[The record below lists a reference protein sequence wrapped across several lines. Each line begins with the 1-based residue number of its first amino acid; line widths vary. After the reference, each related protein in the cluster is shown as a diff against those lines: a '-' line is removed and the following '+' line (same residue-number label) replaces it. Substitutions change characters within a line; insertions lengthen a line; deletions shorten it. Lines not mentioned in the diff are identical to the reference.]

1 MALADTGQAIGAV
14 SQLLRDRLLG
24 RLAGTV
30 GNVRIGKPEM
40 VGDGITNP
48 RLNLF
53 LYEIQLDPNLRNRS
67 LDPGQP
73 TPLWLVLKYL
83 LTAFDENG
91 DSDSFQAH
99 QYLGEGMRVLQEFS
113 FLPLS
118 SLAADLFQALNPNP
132 EALKITFDPTSS
144 ELISQLMQ
152 GPDEKYRC
160 SIGFEVRPVMIATG
174 EPSSYSLLVGI
185 DYFNETVIGED
196 GVQLL
201 ILPAM
206 EPKIDAI
213 LPTKITPPLS
223 TETAFLTIRGS
234 NLAISDLKV
243 RFGAVELE
251 IVAQSPDILKCE
263 LNENL
268 RNGNVISAGSHPVCV
283 VQELPD
289 GKERSSNLLV
299 ANLLPVL
306 TNVGFTPDP
315 NPEIF
320 GTLDLEGFLL
330 GTRRDDVFVAL
341 YRAVPTDPTDPTSP
355 TRRIVKLFDRFE
367 EIVPTPDSQTRL
379 RVQMTEAIASGDYR
393 VILRV
398 NGQQAKNSPEV
409 TIP

>member
-1 MALADTGQAIGAV
+1 MALADTGKAIGAV
-14 SQLLRDRLLG
+14 SQLLRERLLG

-40 VGDGITNP
+40 TGEGIINP

-91 DSDSFQAH
+91 DSDSIEAH
-99 QYLGEGMRVLQEFS
+99 QYLGEGMRVLQELS

-118 SLAADLFQALNPNP
+118 SLALDSFQALNPNP

-144 ELISQLMQ
+144 ELISKLMQ

-160 SIGFEVRPVMIATG
+160 SVGFEVRPVMIATG
-174 EPSSYSLLVGI
+174 EPSSYSLLVGV
-185 DYFNETVIGED
+185 DYHNDTVIGED
-196 GVQLL
+196 GVDLL
-201 ILPAM
+201 ILPSM
-206 EPKIDAI
+206 GPKIDAI
-213 LPTKITPPLS
+213 LPTQKITPPLP

-234 NLAISDLKV
+234 NLALSDLKV
-243 RFGAVELE
+243 YLGSVELA
-251 IVAQSPDILKCE
+251 IAAKSPDMLKCE
-263 LNENL
+263 LNANL
-268 RNGNVISAGSHPVCV
+268 RDGDVISAGSHLVCV
-283 VQELPD
+283 VQELPN
-289 GKERSSNLLV
+289 GKKRSSNLLV

-315 NPEIF
+315 DPEIF

-330 GTRRDDVFVAL
+330 GKESDDVFVAL
-341 YRAVPTDPTDPTSP
+341 YQAGQTVR
-355 TRRIVKLFDRFE
+355 LFDTFA
-367 EIVPTPDSQTRL
+367 EILPAPPAQTQL
-379 RVQMTEAIASGDYR
+379 RVQMTDAVPPGNYR

-398 NGQQAKNSPEV
+398 NTQQAQNSPEV
-409 TIP
+409 TLP